1 MEDIE
6 EFKKNLQSQK
16 KKVDEKI
23 NPILQL
29 YYKGEITKK
38 ELVEKLADAFYILEE
53 EYKNYNYITQI
64 EDI

>member
-23 NPILQL
+23 NPILNS
-29 YYKGEITKK
+29 YIKGEITQK
-38 ELVEKLADAFYILEE
+38 ELVEKLSDAFYELDEE
-53 EYKNYNYITQI
+53 
-64 EDI
+64 

>member
-23 NPILQL
+23 NPILQS
-29 YYKGEITKK
+29 YDKGEITKK
-38 ELVEKLADAFYILEE
+38 DLVEKLSDAFYRLEE
-53 EYKNYNYITQI
+53 E
-64 EDI
+64 